1 MRQAWQAPDD
11 RDDVWV
17 SVRLHLRHAQPDFA
31 SMLAEAQPYAPE
43 LRVIRVIESERKY
56 CAQTGRGYADVTLLV
71 PEGYVAFWRVHG
83 ALRGLTLEEM
93 AARWTMERATAE
105 LGRRDKL
112 IPF

>member
-1 MRQAWQAPDD
+1 
-11 RDDVWV
+11 
-17 SVRLHLRHAQPDFA
+17 
-31 SMLAEAQPYAPE
+31 MLAEAQPYAPE

-56 CAQTGRGYADVTLLV
+56 CAQIGRGYSEVMLLV

-83 ALRGLTLEEM
+83 ALRGSTLEQM

>member
-1 MRQAWQAPDD
+1 MRAWQAPDD

-17 SVRLHLRHAQPDFA
+17 SVRLRLRHAQPDFA

-56 CAQTGRGYADVTLLV
+56 CAQSGRGYSDVTLLV
-71 PEGYVAFWRVHG
+71 PEGYVVFWRVHG
-83 ALRGLTLEEM
+83 VVQGLTLEEM
-93 AARWTMERATAE
+93 AASWTMARATKE
-105 LGRRDKL
+105 LVHRDKL